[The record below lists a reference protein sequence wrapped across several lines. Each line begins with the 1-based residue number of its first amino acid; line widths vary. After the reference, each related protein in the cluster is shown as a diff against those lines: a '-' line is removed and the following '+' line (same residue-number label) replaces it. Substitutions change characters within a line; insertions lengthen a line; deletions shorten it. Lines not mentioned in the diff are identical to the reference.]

1 MFKFLLAFIVWLFAT
16 GEYSKWIALVQTSA
30 APAGGDKSTAGTS
43 APSATGTDSAST
55 GGLGNVLGA
64 LGALGSLT
72 NAANANSSASGTSTP
87 ADLISGYTGK

>member
-30 APAGGDKSTAGTS
+30 SAGTTSAGSSGTSAAGTS
-43 APSATGTDSAST
+43 SLSGTLLN
-55 GGLGNVLGA
+55 G

-72 NAANANSSASGTSTP
+72 NGLTANSSASGTSTP